1 MEGVCMCRAS
11 LVCQSYLEP

>member
-11 LVCQSYLEP
+11 LVCQSYLKP